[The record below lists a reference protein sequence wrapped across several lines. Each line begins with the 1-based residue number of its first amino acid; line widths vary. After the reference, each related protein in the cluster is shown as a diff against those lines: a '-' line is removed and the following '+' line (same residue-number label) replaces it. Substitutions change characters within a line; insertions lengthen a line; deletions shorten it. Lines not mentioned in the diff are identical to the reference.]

1 MPPIMSTYSFVSLN
15 GAFSKVKLAIDPGEL
30 VKKNPKSM

>member
-1 MPPIMSTYSFVSLN
+1 MPPIMSTYSFVNLKGELSKVN
-15 GAFSKVKLAIDPGEL
+15 PGIPPGAF